1 MYHEENRVHEI
12 VKIARR
18 PQSRIPQNHDTWS
31 TRVSRNNSNRPPG
44 RMKHDLGPRTTKQV
58 FNQLCRAY
66 IQAFQAPSR
75 LYSVIWRSLT
85 LYSCV
90 PSGFCELV
98 ALRIQSI
105 ILRAT
110 STFSIAHFLFPARTC
125 ISRSKSVSSAAYMT
139 GGPLLQCSV
148 RINIT

>member
-31 TRVSRNNSNRPPG
+31 TRGPRNNSNRPPG

-85 LYSCV
+85 PYSSV
-90 PSGFCELV
+90 SSDFCEL
-98 ALRIQSI
+98 ATLRIQSI

-110 STFSIAHFLFPARTC
+110 SLPQLLVSCLCLHPRNED
-125 ISRSKSVSSAAYMT
+125 VSSAAYMT